1 MLLIHGGEAGW
12 SFQCDLSQ
20 YLRQEMMSFGLY
32 IHGARTWSMQ
42 DIDGCIMSD
51 PFCEVIEAPITG
63 ELINGSIFL
72 STVSL
77 SNHIH
82 TRQILLVQRMWL
94 QCASWSVVS
103 SPGSHLSATA
113 LPPSLVSILILTY
126 RSPKFSKSCNS
137 YPWLPPLEK

>member
-32 IHGARTWSMQ
+32 VHGTRTWSMT

-63 ELINGSIFL
+63 ELIYGSIFL
-72 STVSL
+72 SPVL
-77 SNHIH
+77 SPTIS
-82 TRQILLVQRMWL
+82 TP
-94 QCASWSVVS
+94 A
-103 SPGSHLSATA
+103 
-113 LPPSLVSILILTY
+113 
-126 RSPKFSKSCNS
+126 RSCLFKECGFNV
-137 YPWLPPLEK
+137 LHGQ